1 MRRVQ
6 LDAAGGAA
14 PCEHAVA
21 LGPGWTRPLGD
32 VAFLR
37 MMAKM
42 SRERVGRRFGG
53 RDGDGDGDEG
63 KKMADV
69 KRVEIADGGK
79 PASASASSAATPR
92 TKKPST
98 TTRLLDRLVEE
109 ADGPPLFRL
118 ASGYAPS
125 GGGLPP
131 MDALTERLRGE
142 GFRAS
147 ENALPPGGDTNG
159 RAGERLRDAI
169 ATLAREIEAAK
180 GDGTKDESRGVVQL
194 SSTESPRERRLR
206 SSFARRSPSSRDTP
220 CTTFEKSLCCI
231 TCYVPVAA

>member
-1 MRRVQ
+1 
-6 LDAAGGAA
+6 
-14 PCEHAVA
+14 
-21 LGPGWTRPLGD
+21 
-32 VAFLR
+32 
-37 MMAKM
+37 M

-118 ASGYAPS
+118 ASRYAPS

-147 ENALPPGGDTNG
+147 RTHYHP
-159 RAGERLRDAI
+159 AGIRTDAPASALRDAI

-180 GDGTKDESRGVVQL
+180 GDGTKDESRG
-194 SSTESPRERRLR
+194 E
-206 SSFARRSPSSRDTP
+206 
-220 CTTFEKSLCCI
+220 
-231 TCYVPVAA
+231 